1 MTEYWPYT
9 ELMTRQAGKANMTD
23 KVIETLLEQDDFV
36 AGKDWHRR
44 SYAAGSVIFD
54 MGEESD
60 NVYLILSG
68 EVQATGSAQTSDG
81 KQLKPSFKT
90 FSVGELFG
98 EMVLFDQLPRS
109 AMVSA
114 VHDTEVAEINGQ
126 ALLDYMDRHPEQ
138 GYRILSCIV
147 TSLVSRLRETNEK
160 LFSVY
165 SWGLKAHGIDKHL

>member
-1 MTEYWPYT
+1 MT
-9 ELMTRQAGKANMTD
+9 N
-23 KVIETLLEQDDFV
+23 KVIETLLEQDDFIQER
-36 AGKDWHRR
+36 DWYRR
-44 SYAAGSVIFD
+44 RYTAGSVIFN
-54 MGEESD
+54 MGDESN

-81 KQLKPSFKT
+81 KELKPSFKT
-90 FSVGELFG
+90 FVEGELFG

-114 VHDTEVAEINGQ
+114 IDDTEVAEINGQ
-126 ALLDYMDRHPEQ
+126 ALLDYMDSHPEQ

>member
-1 MTEYWPYT
+1 MALYRSYGSEVGMDGMT
-9 ELMTRQAGKANMTD
+9 N
-23 KVIETLLEQDDFV
+23 KVIETLLQQDDFIQ
-36 AGKDWHRR
+36 GRDWDKRR
-44 SYAAGSVIFD
+44 YTATSVIFN
-54 MGEESD
+54 MGDESN

-68 EVQATGSAQTSDG
+68 EVQATGRAQTSDG
-81 KQLKPSFKT
+81 KELKPSFKT
-90 FSVGELFG
+90 FSTGEMFG

-114 VHDTEVAEINGQ
+114 LKDTEVAEINGQ
-126 ALLDYMDRHPEQ
+126 ALLDYMDKHPEQ
-138 GYRILSCIV
+138 GYHILSHIV